1 MPYRLKAEVG
11 AAVLWHS
18 GGLGPMFRDEKN
30 QRLVGIESRKNA
42 FAQAQKGSEW
52 ECCAEARAG
61 MERVGLVADD
71 FRDAPIARVES
82 WQW

>member
-11 AAVLWHS
+11 AEVLCHS
-18 GGLGPMFRDEKN
+18 GGCGPMFRDETN
-30 QRLVGIESRKNA
+30 QWLVGIGDDKDA
-42 FAQAQKGSEW
+42 HAQSQEGSAW

-61 MERVGLVADD
+61 MERVGLVADR
-71 FRDAPIARVES
+71 FEYAPFARVES